1 MLPDS
6 SYILSKTLKFRLT
19 FQTVADAAVGCLVWD
34 FTTLFTLLFH
44 WRPAQRPGGIWELL
58 TVNSRDESTEDSPAA
73 PTSPMQ
79 PPSVVPPGTAPDAGT
94 APVVFSVCMAGG
106 A

>member
-1 MLPDS
+1 MSGLGLHYPVYS
-6 SYILSKTLKFRLT
+6 VISLEASTK
-19 FQTVADAAVGCLVWD
+19 A
-34 FTTLFTLLFH
+34 
-44 WRPAQRPGGIWELL
+44 GGIWELL